1 MGCMLQ
7 VIKTPPTTY
16 FIKKALELKGGSQ
29 KPGHQVVGK
38 LTLNHVLEIARVK
51 QKDSP
56 QQSLQSLC
64 NSIIGTARSM
74 GVTIVKPAVDVSSTA

>member
-1 MGCMLQ
+1 MSQ

-29 KPGHQVVGK
+29 KPGHQTVGK

-56 QQSLQSLC
+56 RQSLQSLC

-74 GVTIVKPAVDVSSTA
+74 GVSIVKPAAAVTLTD